1 VAAFMLIKTVNEA
14 SPADQSATPRRVR
27 SLTMKL
33 PSAGSSCGVVTRKLR
48 VTTSE
53 AVALSAIWRKSL
65 GALWRKLRSCKSS
78 WRWRRKTERLRCSA
92 FVGYNHT

>member
-1 VAAFMLIKTVNEA
+1 MAAFMLIKTVNEA

-53 AVALSAIWRKSL
+53 AATL
-65 GALWRKLRSCKSS
+65 
-78 WRWRRKTERLRCSA
+78 
-92 FVGYNHT
+92 